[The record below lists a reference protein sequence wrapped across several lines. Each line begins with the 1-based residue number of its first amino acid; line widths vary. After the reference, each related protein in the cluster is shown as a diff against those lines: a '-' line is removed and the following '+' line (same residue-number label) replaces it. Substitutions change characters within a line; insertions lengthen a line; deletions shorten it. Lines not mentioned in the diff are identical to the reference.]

1 MRRVL
6 INPAHGL
13 FIMISHIGTIYLVPI
28 SIDADN
34 ILQQLQDAIRHQ
46 FNYTTRIKEQHFD
59 LSQYFNPE
67 RVQYSAN
74 DILSQLLNQVPDN
87 QDKIICLTGVDIYI
101 PVLTFIF
108 GQAYLGGQAGVVSDY
123 RLKNE
128 FYGMPGND
136 ELYNQR
142 FMKCVI
148 HELGHMFGLRHCSG
162 LECVMRSATY
172 VEDIDQKSIHLCR
185 KCSLQ
190 MR

>member
-1 MRRVL
+1 MNSRT
-6 INPAHGL
+6 
-13 FIMISHIGTIYLVPI
+13 GTIYLVPI

-46 FNYTTRIKEQHFD
+46 FNYDTRIKELHCD
-59 LSQYFNPE
+59 LSKYFNPE

-74 DILSQLLNQVPDN
+74 DILSQLLYQVQDN

-136 ELYNQR
+136 ELYHQR
-142 FMKCVI
+142 LIKCVV
-148 HELGHMFGLRHCSG
+148 HELGHMFGLRHCNS
-162 LECVMRSATY
+162 LECTMRSATY

-185 KCSLQ
+185 KCSRQLQ
-190 MR
+190 